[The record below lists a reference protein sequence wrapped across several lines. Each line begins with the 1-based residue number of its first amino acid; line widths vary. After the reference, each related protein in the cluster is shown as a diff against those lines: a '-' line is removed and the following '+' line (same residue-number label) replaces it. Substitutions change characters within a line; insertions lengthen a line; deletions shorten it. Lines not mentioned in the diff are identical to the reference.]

1 MAVIKWNESYSVNI
15 DEIDRQHQK
24 LFEMINE
31 FYENVINHSNEE
43 LILKLVSGMGKYVQT
58 HFNHEEEL
66 MKKYEYPDFK
76 IHKQQHDTFI
86 QKVTDLENKLNKGIA
101 VISFEIT
108 SFLKDWI
115 KNHILTTDKLYS
127 EYLNEKGVK

>member
-1 MAVIKWNESYSVNI
+1 MAVINWNESYSVNI
-15 DEIDRQHQK
+15 DEIDKQHQK

-31 FYENVINHSNEE
+31 FYTNVVNQSNEE
-43 LILKLVSGMGKYVQT
+43 LILKLVNGMRIYVQS
-58 HFNHEEEL
+58 HFYHEEEL

-86 QKVTDLENKLNKGIA
+86 QKVTELETKLNKGIA

-127 EYLNEKGVK
+127 KFLNEKGVK